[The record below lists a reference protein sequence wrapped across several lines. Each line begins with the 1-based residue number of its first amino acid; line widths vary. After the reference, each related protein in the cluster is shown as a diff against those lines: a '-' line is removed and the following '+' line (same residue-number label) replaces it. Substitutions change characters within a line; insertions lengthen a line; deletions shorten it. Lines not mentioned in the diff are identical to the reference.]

1 LEEKM
6 NASDECS
13 ENVKI
18 LERGFDAF
26 LDGYREGAEI
36 WKTLE
41 TKAQGL
47 ITTAGLFLAAAF
59 AFSREPSVLTFTKVI
74 LLVTLICLL
83 WAIMAALSVLRT
95 AEFQLPDA
103 GDAVAAARA
112 AVNTPMNRCGER
124 YENYLKR
131 QLEDADHILASL
143 DSVNDGKRDKLE
155 TAQTLLAVAGF
166 LAVAATLINM
176 VFVGRR

>member
-1 LEEKM
+1 M
-6 NASDECS
+6 NTSDECA
-13 ENVKI
+13 ENLKI
-18 LERGFDAF
+18 LERGVAAF

-59 AFSREPSVLTFTKVI
+59 AFSREPSLLTLTKVI
-74 LLVTLICLL
+74 LLVTLVCLV
-83 WAIMAALSVLRT
+83 WAILAALAVLRA

-112 AVNTPMNRCGER
+112 AVNTP
-124 YENYLKR
+124 
-131 QLEDADHILASL
+131 
-143 DSVNDGKRDKLE
+143 
-155 TAQTLLAVAGF
+155 
-166 LAVAATLINM
+166 
-176 VFVGRR
+176 